1 MGFLKL
7 DVRPKAHEVCPE
19 GRYTLTCNRAKYE
32 LIDKEMP
39 VAADN
44 LKGFSF
50 IFAFKSGKIDGEI
63 FQYLNLFHS
72 SNAAR
77 SIALQEFGEICQS
90 MGFSF
95 NANGEAVT
103 ANGSEVEP
111 SDFAGKTCEA
121 HIIVKPH
128 YQNADQKQNV
138 VKSWIMPKAAA
149 TEEPP
154 LPEIDSNDVNAP
166 YDDDVP
172 Y

>member
-1 MGFLKL
+1 MGFLAL
-7 DVRPKAHEVCPE
+7 DVRPKTPEVCPE
-19 GRYTLTCNRAKYE
+19 GKYTLTCNRAKYE

-50 IFAFKSGKIDGEI
+50 IFSFKSEKIDGEI

-72 SNAAR
+72 SNTAR

-95 NANGEAVT
+95 NSNGEAVT
-103 ANGSEVEP
+103 GKGKELEP
-111 SDFAGKTCEA
+111 ADFVGKTCLA

-128 YQNADQKQNV
+128 YQNADQKTNA
-138 VKSWIMPKAAA
+138 VKAWIMPKAGETLA
-149 TEEPP
+149 TPP
-154 LPEIDSNDVNAP
+154 ALDSHDDNTSFDNDTP
-166 YDDDVP
+166 F
-172 Y
+172 